1 MDLSFVFVLAIV
13 AYLLALKLIPS
24 RRRVVRFLCI
34 SVLFIVQTILIV
46 ALIGSLFRPV
56 FGPNDL
62 PRAFWLQLLACCW
75 WALAAFA

>member
-1 MDLSFVFVLAIV
+1 VYIGTVHAG
-13 AYLLALKLIPS
+13 
-24 RRRVVRFLCI
+24 
-34 SVLFIVQTILIV
+34 TILIV